1 MKQVRFTGP
10 PLHFITR
17 HVRLINRRHCG
28 TKSTETQKEQEKQI
42 LWFHQAENNFL
53 LHVLKSIG
61 VSGQRKDK
69 QSICH
74 QPDPTLN
81 EITANLF
88 PYGIL
93 TTHRSLLTIADLSQE
108 TERRFSNY
116 FRKPL
121 SRFIENDV
129 QLSHLSSHDRLTIIL
144 RISFRCQVYLFA
156 LPLLVAAFV
165 RSRHATVSLLL

>member
-1 MKQVRFTGP
+1 MVSLG
-10 PLHFITR
+10 
-17 HVRLINRRHCG
+17 C
-28 TKSTETQKEQEKQI
+28 KEFFAQ
-42 LWFHQAENNFL
+42 
-53 LHVLKSIG
+53 VLKSI
-61 VSGQRKDK
+61 VASVLRKDK

-93 TTHRSLLTIADLSQE
+93 TTHRSLLTIADPSQE

-156 LPLLVAAFV
+156 LPLLVTAFV